1 MFTASKAG
9 YISMSKLYSTIGLNG
24 INEAA
29 EFLGIK
35 CSYNKQYKDFCQL
48 ITGTI
53 SELNKKNSTKKFQ
66 FNTEFV
72 PKRSGDVKPLLI
84 DSKLLILGQRGASRE
99 IVQRERLNKAAA

>member
-9 YISMSKLYSTIGLNG
+9 YISMSKLYSTVGLNG
-24 INEAA
+24 INEAV
-29 EFLGIK
+29 EYLGLK
-35 CSYNKQYKDFCQL
+35 CSYNDGYKEFCHL

-72 PKRSGDVKPLLI
+72 PAESLS
-84 DSKLLILGQRGASRE
+84 SK
-99 IVQRERLNKAAA
+99 NYN

>member
-72 PKRSGDVKPLLI
+72 PKCSGDVKPLLI